1 VAHQGRSQRE
11 VAEAIGLPQSRSVAL
26 VDGLEAKGWIR
37 RRPSVA
43 DRRTNALHLT
53 RKGEVALSRIM
64 AVSAEHEASLTR
76 GLEPGERA
84 SLVALLNKVAVD
96 QGLIAGVHPGFNDPN
111 ADQSNDEL
119 T

>member
-1 VAHQGRSQRE
+1 
-11 VAEAIGLPQSRSVAL
+11 
-26 VDGLEAKGWIR
+26 
-37 RRPSVA
+37 
-43 DRRTNALHLT
+43 
-53 RKGEVALSRIM
+53 M